1 MNGFLRKTVALA
13 VILTVSGCS
22 AVGRFGSEGG
32 VTEESA
38 AGFAADTAAAA
49 PAPMMKAM
57 RSANQSDAVPERK
70 IVYRADLTIETTDLV
85 GTREK
90 ILNLMETENGILEYN
105 EQNEQQ
111 FYLSL
116 KIPAEKFEEF
126 LNEAKAVGR
135 VIYSSISAND
145 VTEQYIDTETRLAS
159 KRALLEKYQS
169 YLPQAKDLKEILEV
183 EAQINSVT
191 TELEQWEGRL
201 QRLEKEVAYSS
212 VSVRL
217 KLPTYVEKEDDAKT
231 IADLFLSIGK
241 NLRIAFAYIALGLI
255 YIAAVGGPFI
265 AAVVIIALCIRI
277 VRRKKRGKT
286 KA

>member
-1 MNGFLRKTVALA
+1 MNGFLRKAIVIAA
-13 VILTVSGCS
+13 VGAFLSCS
-22 AVGRFGSEGG
+22 AAGQ
-32 VTEESA
+32 TETESA
-38 AGFAADTAAAA
+38 VAEEYSAGFAADAAA
-49 PAPMMKAM
+49 APMMKAM

-277 VRRKKRGKT
+277 ARRKKRVKT

>member
-1 MNGFLRKTVALA
+1 MNGFLRKAIVIAA
-13 VILTVSGCS
+13 VGAFLSCS
-22 AVGRFGSEGG
+22 AAGQ
-32 VTEESA
+32 TETESA
-38 AGFAADTAAAA
+38 VAEEYSAGFAADAAA
-49 PAPMMKAM
+49 APMMKAM

-159 KRALLEKYQS
+159 KRTLLEKYQS

-265 AAVVIIALCIRI
+265 AAAVVVALC
-277 VRRKKRGKT
+277 VKAARRKKRRKT

>member
-1 MNGFLRKTVALA
+1 MNGFLRKAIVIAA
-13 VILTVSGCS
+13 VGAFLSCS
-22 AVGRFGSEGG
+22 AAGQ
-32 VTEESA
+32 TETESA
-38 AGFAADTAAAA
+38 VAEEYSAGFAADAAA
-49 PAPMMKAM
+49 APMMKAM
-57 RSANQSDAVPERK
+57 RSANQSDSVPERK
-70 IVYRADLTIETTDLV
+70 IVYRADLTIETMDLV

-277 VRRKKRGKT
+277 ARRKKRGKT

>member
-1 MNGFLRKTVALA
+1 MNGFLRKAIVIAA
-13 VILTVSGCS
+13 VGAFLSCS
-22 AVGRFGSEGG
+22 AVGQ
-32 VTEESA
+32 TETESA
-38 AGFAADTAAAA
+38 VAEEYSAGFAADAAA
-49 PAPMMKAM
+49 APMMKAM

>member
-1 MNGFLRKTVALA
+1 MNGFLRKAIVIAA
-13 VILTVSGCS
+13 VGAFLSCAAAGQTETES
-22 AVGRFGSEGG
+22 AVA
-32 VTEESA
+32 EEYS
-38 AGFAADTAAAA
+38 AGFAADAAA
-49 PAPMMKAM
+49 APMMKAM

-255 YIAAVGGPFI
+255 YVAAVGGPFI

-277 VRRKKRGKT
+277 VRRKERGKT

>member
-1 MNGFLRKTVALA
+1 
-13 VILTVSGCS
+13 
-22 AVGRFGSEGG
+22 
-32 VTEESA
+32 
-38 AGFAADTAAAA
+38 
-49 PAPMMKAM
+49 MMKAM

>member
-22 AVGRFGSEGG
+22 AAGRFGSEGG

-49 PAPMMKAM
+49 PMMKAA
-57 RSANQSDAVPERK
+57 RSLNQAAAGVERK

-90 ILNLMETENGILEYN
+90 ILDLTESENGILEYN
-105 EQNEQQ
+105 EQNERQ

-126 LNEAKAVGR
+126 LDEAKTVGR
-135 VIYSSISAND
+135 VIYSSVSAND

-201 QRLEKEVAYSS
+201 QRLEKEIAYSS

-217 KLPTYVEKEDDAKT
+217 KLPAYIGKEDEAKT
-231 IADLFLSIGK
+231 LSDLFLSIGK
-241 NLRIAFAYIALGLI
+241 NLRTAFAYIALGLI
-255 YIAAVGGPFI
+255 YIAAVGGPFVA
-265 AAVVIIALCIRI
+265 AAVVVALC
-277 VRRKKRGKT
+277 VKAARRKKRRKT